1 MARKVGSTLVSLGT
15 VSALAVSAL
24 MAPWLGGCEGA
35 ASGDPAVLNLEP
47 RAGAT
52 AGEQPVRITGSNFRQ
67 DIGYSV
73 YFGAT
78 RAPQVTIIDPNTLLV
93 ATPQHDPGRVDVVVS
108 ADSGPAFRIRDGFE
122 FTEQGG
128 NVMEQVGEGGGQGQ
142 GAERF

>member
-1 MARKVGSTLVSLGT
+1 MVRKLRSTLVSLGR
-15 VSALAVSAL
+15 VSALAVAAL
-24 MAPWLGGCEGA
+24 AAPALSGCEA
-35 ASGDPAVLNLEP
+35 AEGGDPAVLNIEP

-52 AGEQPVRITGSNFRQ
+52 AGEQPVRITGANFRQ

-78 RAPQVTIIDPNTLLV
+78 RAPQVTIIDPQTLLV
-93 ATPQHDPGRVDVVVS
+93 ATPQHDAGRVDVVVA
-108 ADSGPAFRIRDGFE
+108 ADSGPAFRIRGGFE

-128 NVMEQVGEGGGQGQ
+128 NVMEQVGSGAGQGQ